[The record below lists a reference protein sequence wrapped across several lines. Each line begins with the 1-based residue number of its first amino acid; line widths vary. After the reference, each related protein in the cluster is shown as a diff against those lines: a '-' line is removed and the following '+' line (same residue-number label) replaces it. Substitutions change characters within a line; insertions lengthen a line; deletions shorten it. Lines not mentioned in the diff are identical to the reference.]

1 MKSFESEK
9 EMKQKTNFGPCQRF
23 VTLKSS
29 EGIAS
34 NLDLILK
41 LRRI

>member
-9 EMKQKTNFGPCQRF
+9 EMKQKTNFGSCQRF
-23 VTLKSS
+23 ITLKSS

-41 LRRI
+41 LGRI